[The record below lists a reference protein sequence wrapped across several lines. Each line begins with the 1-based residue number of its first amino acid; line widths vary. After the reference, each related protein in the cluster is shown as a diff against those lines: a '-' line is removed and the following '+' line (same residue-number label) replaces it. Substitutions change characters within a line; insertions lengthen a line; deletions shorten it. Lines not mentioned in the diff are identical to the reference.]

1 MFLGRVGDTHAG
13 GIDVPLA
20 INKAGTV
27 VIPYADWRGTYDV
40 GTCPTARCL
49 DNQAYFPLKNANSF
63 GDGPMMPNGPPLWT
77 GEIIGGQADGSG
89 YSYKRNRYYDPRAG
103 RFTQEDPIGL
113 AGGLNAYGFA
123 AGNPVSFVD
132 PFGLTVGEKGANMTA
147 ELYRPRTK
155 SATFAKFFSQ
165 AR

>member
-89 YSYKRNRYYDPRAG
+89 YSYKRNRYYDSRAG

-132 PFGLTVGEKGANMTA
+132 PFGLTGCGKSSKCASGGA
-147 ELYRPRTK
+147 
-155 SATFAKFFSQ
+155 
-165 AR
+165 